1 MRVGGKIALI
11 LRAGIYGVKPCTTK
25 KENEEMLESKVLFGQ
40 MGPPAILGGYPLSHL
55 NSMKKSI
62 GGIDYGLHVLKALMA
77 QLTELIEA
85 ALPPSKRLAF
95 VQAIQEL
102 HNGGATQRSCFHR
115 RKEAYD
121 MRRIL
126 NLRQPDGSTLYETLG
141 ELAEAADA
149 YARLIAWGFR
159 VPYSTWKTNRA
170 KTILMAGGLVA
181 KFCITLKRTVPETAE
196 TAQGE
201 KPRQIYGGCFWH
213 NVTVHLIEQL
223 ELVCTSHTMTEWV
236 EMLWAPLRRLV
247 LRTTDRKVRH
257 LVRVRVRVRVRVGAR
272 VRGRVSAGAG
282 VTVRVR
288 VRARVG

>member
-1 MRVGGKIALI
+1 
-11 LRAGIYGVKPCTTK
+11 LRAGIYGVKPCSTK
-25 KENEEMLESKVLFGQ
+25 KANEEMLESKVLFGQ

-62 GGIDYGLHVLKALMA
+62 GVIDYGLHVLKALMA

-126 NLRQPDGSTLYETLG
+126 SMPQPDGTTLYGTLG

-201 KPRQIYGGCFWH
+201 KPRQIYSGCFWH

-247 LRTTDRKVRH
+247 LRSLCLSCPSRPRSLCSRRPRCLPGCT
-257 LVRVRVRVRVRVGAR
+257 
-272 VRGRVSAGAG
+272 
-282 VTVRVR
+282 
-288 VRARVG
+288 